1 MRVYLAALRSVEW
14 ITINISIRT
23 STMVVPISGGTFS
36 HLLNTINRN
45 RSGLQNSLKR
55 ISSGRRLNQAGTDAA
70 ASALSTELRSEISSL
85 TQAVSNVET
94 GANFTRIA
102 DGGLAGVSDLVNRGR
117 ELAIQSSNGT
127 LSDSQRQALN
137 QEFTQI
143 QSEIDRLTGSLEFNG
158 QKLLDGSLASGADPV
173 NIQAGSGSG
182 ADNQISLNV
191 VESVTTES
199 LGIANSD
206 ISTSQDALQ
215 AVDDFERAT
224 QTLNAARGQVGA
236 VGNRLAS
243 SANGLNSQIENL
255 TQAESGLADTNLAEE
270 VTLLQQGLLR
280 FEISLRALA
289 AQIQNEQSRARI
301 VNFSV

>member
-1 MRVYLAALRSVEW
+1 
-14 ITINISIRT
+14 
-23 STMVVPISGGTFS
+23 MVDPISGGTFS
-36 HLLNTINRN
+36 QLLNTINQN
-45 RSGLQNSLKR
+45 RSGLQNSLER

-70 ASALSTELRSEISSL
+70 ASALSTQLRSEISAL

-102 DGGLAGVSDLVNRGR
+102 DGGLAGISDLVSRGR

-127 LSDSQRQALN
+127 LNDSQRQALN

-143 QSEIDRLTGSLEFNG
+143 QGEIDRLTGSLEFNG
-158 QKLLDGSLASGADPV
+158 QKLLDGSLAPSADPV

-182 ADNQISLNV
+182 TANQVNLNV

-199 LGIANSD
+199 LGIDNSD
-206 ISTSQDALQ
+206 ISTSQGALE
-215 AVDDFERAT
+215 AVGDFERAA
-224 QTLNAARGQVGA
+224 QTLSATRGQVGA

-255 TQAESGLADTNLAEE
+255 TQAESGLADTDLAEE
-270 VTLLQQGLLR
+270 VTRLQQGLLR
-280 FEISLRALA
+280 FETSIRALA
-289 AQIQNEQSRARI
+289 SQIQNEQSRARI
-301 VNFSV
+301 LDFSV